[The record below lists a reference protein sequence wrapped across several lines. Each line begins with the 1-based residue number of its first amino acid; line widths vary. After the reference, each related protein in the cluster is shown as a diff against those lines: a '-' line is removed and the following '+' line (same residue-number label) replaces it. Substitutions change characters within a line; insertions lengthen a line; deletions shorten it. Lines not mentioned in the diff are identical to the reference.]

1 MVRTPLSLSP
11 EPTLGERFGLN
22 LWRCR
27 RRADLSQE
35 DLGRLVGLS
44 RHAVCQL
51 EKGQQLPRLDTIV
64 RLAAGTN
71 VSPCVLLAGMEWRPG
86 RYIDGDFYV
95 EHPAAS
101 LRRSVR
107 R

>member
-1 MVRTPLSLSP
+1 MVRNPPQLSL
-11 EPTLGERFGLN
+11 EPTLGERFALN
-22 LWRCR
+22 LWRSR

-35 DLGRLVGLS
+35 EMANLVGLS
-44 RHAVCQL
+44 RAAIYEL
-51 EKGQQLPRLDTIV
+51 EGGGRLPRLDTILK
-64 RLAAGTN
+64 LAAGTN
-71 VSPCVLLAGMEWRPG
+71 VSPCVLLEGMEWRPG
-86 RYIDGDFYV
+86 RYVDGDFYA